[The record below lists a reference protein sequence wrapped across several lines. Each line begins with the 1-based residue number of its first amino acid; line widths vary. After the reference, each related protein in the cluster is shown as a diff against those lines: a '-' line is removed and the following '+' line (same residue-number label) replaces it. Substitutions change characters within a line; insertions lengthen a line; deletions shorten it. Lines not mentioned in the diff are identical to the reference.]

1 MHEYVKMTIVIVLV
15 VMYVY
20 GVIEVSASKHEN
32 NVTASATTEPM
43 TVSATTTPMM
53 IVSKEVL
60 LEAIR
65 QAKEEDGY
73 LPVAIYEYNK
83 KTDLWDRASFDCVK
97 ERAR

>member
-1 MHEYVKMTIVIVLV
+1 MHEYVKMTIVVVLV

-20 GVIEVSASKHEN
+20 GVIEVSAN
-32 NVTASATTEPM
+32 NREHDM

-53 IVSKEVL
+53 MVSKEVL

-83 KTDLWDRASFDCVK
+83 QMDLWDRASLDCIK
-97 ERAR
+97 ERVR

>member
-1 MHEYVKMTIVIVLV
+1 MNEYIKILFVITSVIL
-15 VMYVY
+15 Y
-20 GVIEVSASKHEN
+20 GCVGVGAVNKEELSN
-32 NVTASATTEPM
+32 N

-53 IVSKEVL
+53 MVSKEVL

-83 KTDLWDRASFDCVK
+83 QMDLWDRASLDCIK
-97 ERAR
+97 ERVR